1 MAKITRMRGPIEVW
15 RVEIGDSV
23 TLALSPEE
31 ALDSLMSQIE
41 EPAVR
46 VEWVNVPQDFD
57 PPGWDGRFP
66 RLPPSA
72 TA

>member
-1 MAKITRMRGPIEVW
+1 MVKITRMPGKVEVW
-15 RVEIGDSV
+15 RVDVNGSI
-23 TLALSPEE
+23 TLAISPEE
-31 ALDSLMSQIE
+31 ALDSVMQQIK

-46 VEWVNVPQDFD
+46 IEWINTPQGFD